1 MKKFV
6 GLALTA
12 VMAAS
17 LAACGSSSSTTSTAA
32 STAESAAASTAESAA
47 ESTAE
52 STAEESTA
60 AETTEASGLKVAL
73 LLSGA
78 ANDQGWNQSAY
89 EGAEAACAKYGC
101 ELAYTEN
108 LEAADIAAAFADY
121 AAAGYDVVIGHGF
134 EFGDPALEVA
144 ETYPDVKFICTE
156 ADASADNV
164 ASYVM
169 ACEQT
174 AYVEGIIAASMT
186 ESGKIGAIGPI
197 QGDSLVKIINGYED
211 GALSV
216 NSDIVVETAWTNSYV
231 DTQLAQEAAT
241 AMIEDGVDVIKH
253 CANACGNGAISAAV
267 DAGIWCQGDSY
278 DQSSL
283 APENI
288 LDSALYNLDVVIDI
302 ALGSV
307 VDGTF
312 EGEVY
317 NLGMA
322 DGAVEVLLSDNLPDD
337 VKETAQTAI
346 DQIISSELEVVRD
359 YTVRD

>member
-1 MKKFV
+1 MKKKLIC
-6 GLALTA
+6 LALT
-12 VMAAS
+12 
-17 LAACGSSSSTTSTAA
+17 LAMIFTLVACGSSESSDSGSEEAEQTEDEGEDEQAEAA
-32 STAESAAASTAESAA
+32 
-47 ESTAE
+47 
-52 STAEESTA
+52 
-60 AETTEASGLKVAL
+60 GLKVAL

-89 EGAEAACAKYGC
+89 EGTEKACDKYGC
-101 ELAYTEN
+101 ELAYSEN
-108 LEAADIAAAFADY
+108 LDAADIAAAFADY

-144 ETYPDVKFICTE
+144 ETYPDVIFICTE

-174 AYVEGIIAASMT
+174 AYVEGIIAANMT
-186 ESGKIGAIGPI
+186 ESGKLGGIGPI

-211 GALSV
+211 GAHSV
-216 NSDIVVETAWTNSYV
+216 DENIEVQTAWTNSYT

-241 AMIEDGVDVIKH
+241 AMIEDGVDAIKH
-253 CANACGNGAISAAV
+253 CANACGDGAITAAV

-283 APENI
+283 APDNI
-288 LDSALYNLDVVIDI
+288 LDSAIYNLDVVIDR
-302 ALGSV
+302 ALDDVISGS
-307 VDGTF
+307 F
-312 EGEVY
+312 SGEVY

-322 DGAVEVLLSDNLPDD
+322 DDAVEVLISDNVPDD
-337 VKETAQTAI
+337 VKEIAETAI
-346 DQIISSELEVVRD
+346 DQIKSGELEVERD
-359 YTVRD
+359 YTVRN